1 VRIVNG
7 LSALNVPVTLS
18 VNFFPELENVPLGEA
33 SPFVE
38 VDNGTDYQLDVSN
51 ADTADPLLT
60 KTEVSLVSSG
70 VYTLFMTSSGGTVS
84 GTLRKD
90 R

>member
-1 VRIVNG
+1 MNG
-7 LSALNVPVTLS
+7 LSALNVPVTMF
-18 VNFFPELENVPLGEA
+18 VNFFPQAENIPLGQA
-33 SPFVE
+33 SAFAE
-38 VDNGTDYQLDVSN
+38 VDDGTDYQLDVSN

-60 KTEVSLVSSG
+60 KTAVTLQASG
-70 VYTLFMTSSGGTVS
+70 VYTLFMSSSGGTVS